1 VSYYGQQAGDYR
13 TYGYAAG
20 DPGFLSRLW
29 KGVKRIALPAIAT
42 AVGGPVLGGIVR
54 VGMSGGKM
62 TPPIM
67 TQRAQPKS
75 SVGFQVGPISARG
88 TDFYPPVPSFA
99 GAPMGQRLTAH
110 EKMAMA
116 SGTGC
121 CPRGYHL
128 AKDGSGKC
136 VRNRRMNV
144 ANPRALRRSMR
155 RVQGFEKLARRT
167 ISFTR
172 RVKMKK

>member
-1 VSYYGQQAGDYR
+1 MSYYGQAAGDYR
-13 TYGYAAG
+13 TYGYGQG

-29 KGVKRIALPAIAT
+29 KGVKGLVVPAVAT
-42 AVGGPVLGGIVR
+42 AVGGPILGGIAR
-54 VGMSGGKM
+54 AGMQRPKM
-62 TPPIM
+62 TPPI
-67 TQRAQPKS
+67 RAGVAQPR
-75 SVGFQVGPISARG
+75 QDLRLRMGPIAARS
-88 TDFYPPVPSFA
+88 TDFFPPVPQFV
-99 GAPMGQRLTAH
+99 GGPMTPH
-110 EKMAMA
+110 ERMASSSAAMA
-116 SGTGC
+116 GTGC
-121 CPRGYHL
+121 CPRGFHL